1 MDGGGT
7 ERGEGAWRA
16 ASPRSRVSGPV
27 LVGLGS
33 NLDRPVERLAEA
45 VHRLAPAVE
54 VLAASPV
61 YRTEPVGFREQPD
74 FYNAVVVG
82 RTALQPG
89 EVLAHLHEVEEAMGR
104 RRSFR
109 NAPRVIDLDLLA
121 VGGRVVDAPE
131 LVLPHPRMA
140 ERAFVLAP
148 LAEVAPGWRHPLL
161 GRTARELLVSAGALE
176 RVERWGDL
184 PLFGSGPPA
193 P

>member
-1 MDGGGT
+1 MDGQGT
-7 ERGEGAWRA
+7 ERGEEAGAA
-16 ASPRSRVSGPV
+16 ASPRSRMTEPV

-45 VHRLAPAVE
+45 VRRLAPAVE
-54 VLAASPV
+54 VLAVSAV

-74 FYNAVVVG
+74 FYNAVVAG
-82 RTALQPG
+82 CTGLEPG
-89 EVLAHLHEVEEAMGR
+89 EVLAHLHAVEEAMGR

-121 VGGRVVDAPE
+121 VGGRVVDAPD

-140 ERAFVLAP
+140 ERAFVLVP
-148 LAEVAPGWRHPLL
+148 LAEVAPEWRHPLL
-161 GRTARELLVSAGALE
+161 GRTARELLVSAGAPE

-184 PLFGSGPPA
+184 PPFGSGPPA
-193 P
+193 G

>member
-1 MDGGGT
+1 MT
-7 ERGEGAWRA
+7 E
-16 ASPRSRVSGPV
+16 PV
-27 LVGLGS
+27 LIGVGS
-33 NLDRPVERLAEA
+33 NLDSPVERLAEA
-45 VHRLAPAVE
+45 VRRLAPDVE

-74 FYNAVVVG
+74 FFNLVVRG
-82 RTALQPG
+82 RTALSPASL
-89 EVLAHLHEVEEAMGR
+89 LARLHAVEEVMGR

-121 VGGRVVDAPE
+121 CGDVVLDTPE
-131 LVLPHPRMA
+131 LTLPHPRMA
-140 ERAFVLAP
+140 ERAFVLVP

-161 GRTARELLVSAGALE
+161 GRTARELLAGAGTLE

-184 PLFGSGPPA
+184 PTFDSGQPA